1 MKQKLTMM
9 YKTKF
14 WATTICFVV
23 LRTINSFA
31 QENTDSLSMDV
42 TFVGEREMVVK
53 DAIKLQSWPE
63 AMRLDGGNRDFSY
76 KLLSKRMNI
85 TPEWTHVKPVR
96 LKVDAPL
103 ARLYRGY
110 VRAGFGNYNTPI
122 LDISLTDLRS
132 REGTWGI
139 KADHF
144 STKTPIDSITN
155 RFSNSGVSFWTSRF
169 IGKEKVDATV
179 FIKSNN
185 IVYYGNPNDDSL
197 MPSQKGDITNNFLN
211 YGTSLAFKSH
221 HRDSTMFNH
230 KLRFDWVQLRA
241 GENLLENNY
250 NVGIEFGK
258 FVGSKKY
265 SLNSSFNF
273 DNLNIGE
280 TKINTALVSLEP
292 TITSYRGYL
301 TLTVGGGLGI
311 DRDDESYNSDE
322 IRDKLFVYP
331 KVEASYSLMRNL
343 FIPYFRYNAGIQQNR
358 LQSVLNE
365 NPFYEYSQ
373 IETIDDVSLDTT
385 RICPLNNTWRRND
398 MHLGMRGTITDEV
411 SFNVFGRTVKYV
423 DYMFFMNTSDTLQ
436 IDPDN
441 YTLIG
446 GNRFNVLYDDI
457 RVSSLGGNISVEV
470 SDNFSLGINGEFFR
484 YSLSGDTLSN
494 FWNLPKYNSSID
506 LRYTLLEKFTIGCTT
521 TIVGARSSLS
531 TIAPENVESS
541 ELITFNNGNYYNIE
555 LPGYVDLNLNFEYRY
570 NERTS
575 VWVTMNNITNNR
587 YSHWAGYRVQG
598 FQALFGASYAF

>member
-1 MKQKLTMM
+1 MKSTIK
-9 YKTKF
+9 YKTKIWTF
-14 WATTICFVV
+14 ALCFGVFGA
-23 LRTINSFA
+23 IDSIA
-31 QENTDSLSMDV
+31 QESTDSLSMDV
-42 TFVGEREMVVK
+42 TFVGEREIVVK

-63 AMRLDGGNRDFSY
+63 QRRLDGGNRNFSY
-76 KLLSKRMNI
+76 KLLSKRINV
-85 TPEWTHVKPVR
+85 TPQWTHVEPVR

-110 VRAGFGNYNTPI
+110 FKGGYGNYNTPL

-144 STKTPIDSITN
+144 STNAPIDSISD
-155 RFSNSGVSFWTSRF
+155 RFSNSGGSFWVSRF
-169 IGKEKVDATV
+169 IGKEKVDATAFV
-179 FIKSNN
+179 NN
-185 IVYYGNPNDDSL
+185 NSIVYYGNPYNETL
-197 MPSQKGDITNNFLN
+197 RTNQEGDITNNFLS

-221 HRDSTMFNH
+221 HRDSTLLNH
-230 KLRFDWVQLRA
+230 ELRFDWIQLRA

-250 NVGIEFGK
+250 NGEIEVGK
-258 FVGSKKY
+258 FIGSEKY
-265 SLNSSFNF
+265 SLHASYNF
-273 DNLNIGE
+273 DNLNVRK

-292 TITSYRGYL
+292 SITSYKGD
-301 TLTVGGGLGI
+301 LTVTIGGGLGI

-322 IRDKLFVYP
+322 IKDKLFIYP
-331 KVEASYSLMRNL
+331 KVEASYSLMRDL
-343 FIPYFRYNAGIQQNR
+343 FVPYFRYDAGINQNR
-358 LQSVLNE
+358 LQSVLNV
-365 NPFYEYSQ
+365 NPFFEYSQ
-373 IETIDDVSLDTT
+373 IETIDEVSLDTT
-385 RICPLNNTWRRND
+385 RVCPLNNTWRKND
-398 MHLGMRGTITDEV
+398 MHLGMRGTITDAI
-411 SFNVFGRTVKYV
+411 SFNVMGRTVKYD

-436 IDPDN
+436 IDSVN

-446 GNRFNVLYDDI
+446 GNKFNVLYDDI

-470 SDNFSLGINGEFFR
+470 SDNFSMRINGEFFR
-484 YSLSGDTLSN
+484 YSLSGGALSN
-494 FWNLPKYNSSID
+494 FWNLPKYNASLD
-506 LRYTLLEKFTIGCTT
+506 LKYTLLEKFTFGCTT
-521 TIVGARSSLS
+521 KVVGARSSLS
-531 TIAPENVESS
+531 TIEPEDLESS

-555 LPGYVDLNLNFEYRY
+555 LPGYLDLNLNLEYRY